1 VKRRTTVAVAALVT
15 ASLTVTPALAKSKP
29 KKPKPLKGT
38 WSFTD
43 TTPDP
48 TADANSDNSSH
59 CHGNLPAGPA
69 DVNTAT
75 LKVTRPGTLTVNGNS
90 VGDWAME
97 VRDAKG
103 SSIAGADV
111 NPPAQESV
119 SVDLTKG
126 TWTVFY
132 CNLTGAPTATAAYTF
147 VFR

>member
-1 VKRRTTVAVAALVT
+1 MNRRTTVAVAALLTAAMT
-15 ASLTVTPALAKSKP
+15 ASPALAKSKP

-48 TADANSDNSSH
+48 TVDAGSDNSSH
-59 CHGNLPAGPA
+59 CHGNLPASPL

-75 LKVTRPGTLTVNGNS
+75 LKVSRPGTLTVNGNS

-97 VRDAKG
+97 VRNSKG
-103 SSIAGADV
+103 DSIAGADV

-119 SVDLTKG
+119 GVDLPKG

-132 CNLTGAPTATAAYTF
+132 CNLTGAPTATASYTF
-147 VFR
+147 VFK

>member
-1 VKRRTTVAVAALVT
+1 MNRRTTVAVAALLSAALT
-15 ASLTVTPALAKSKP
+15 ATPALAKSKP

-48 TADANSDNSSH
+48 TPDAGSDNSVH
-59 CHGNLPAGPA
+59 CHGKLPAAPS
-69 DVNTAT
+69 DVNAAT
-75 LKVTRPGTLTVNGNS
+75 LKVSRPGTLTVNGNS
-90 VGDWAME
+90 VGDWAIE
-97 VRDAKG
+97 VRDPKG
-103 SSIAGADV
+103 NSLAGDDS

-119 SVDLTKG
+119 SVDLKKG